1 MITGSS
7 VVTPERFQTGLG
19 SFREWMAAIPERH
32 AEFQRHYD
40 EYVPQAEDLAALQ
53 ALVEKHGLKA
63 LVLGEHWCPD
73 VWRGLPV
80 VAKIAERTGMEIRL
94 FFRDKNM
101 DLMNEFLKNGKSAS
115 IPVVVFYDRHHQYL
129 CHWIERPKMAAEL
142 LAPFIAA
149 MKAAPEGTP
158 ERQAAIAR
166 LTEVTWEHAA
176 SWRHATLQELRAMLE
191 ARLK

>member
-1 MITGSS
+1 MITSS
-7 VVTPERFQTGLG
+7 SAVTPERFQTGLG

-40 EYVPQAEDLAALQ
+40 EYVPQADDLAALQ
-53 ALVEKHGLKA
+53 TLVQKHGLKA

-80 VAKIAERTGMEIRL
+80 AAKIAERTGMEIRL

-101 DLMNEFLKNGKSAS
+101 DIMNEFLKNGKSAS

-129 CHWIERPKMAAEL
+129 CHWIERPKAAAQL

-166 LTEVTWEHAA
+166 LTELTWEHAA
-176 SWRHATLQELRAMLE
+176 EWRHATLRELRAMLE

>member
-1 MITGSS
+1 MIAGSS
-7 VVTPERFQTGLG
+7 VVTPDRFKTGLG
-19 SFREWMAAIPERH
+19 SFREWMEAIPERH
-32 AEFQRHYD
+32 QEFQRHYD
-40 EYVPQAEDLAALQ
+40 EYVPDPADIAALK
-53 ALVEKHGLKA
+53 AFVEEHGVKA

-80 VAKIAERTGMEIRL
+80 VAKIAEQTGMEVRY

-101 DLMNEFLKNGKSAS
+101 DIMSEFLKNGKSAS
-115 IPVVVFYDRHHQYL
+115 IPTVVFYDRNHQYL
-129 CHWIERPKMAAEL
+129 CHWIERPRVAAQI

-149 MKAAPEGTP
+149 MKAAPENTP

-166 LTEVTWEHAA
+166 LMEVTWEGAPG
-176 SWRHATLQELRAMLE
+176 WRHATLKELRTLLE